1 MKSLK
6 TLAIATVA
14 TLSLAS
20 FGSFAQSV
28 SVTDSTLDGAE
39 SQIAALAH
47 QSGSH
52 YKITGASSNNFV
64 RMTAEINDASSHGL
78 KN

>member
-1 MKSLK
+1 MKTLK
-6 TLAIATVA
+6 TLVLASTAA
-14 TLSLAS
+14 LSLLS

-39 SQIAALAH
+39 SQIAAMAN
-47 QSGSH
+47 QAGGH
-52 YKITGASSNNFV
+52 YKITGASSNNYV
-64 RMTAEINDASSHGL
+64 RMTAEISSAPAHGL

>member
-6 TLAIATVA
+6 TLAIATIA

-47 QSGSH
+47 QSGGH

-64 RMTAEINDASSHGL
+64 RMTADINDASSHGL

>member
-6 TLAIATVA
+6 SLVLATAA
-14 TLSLAS
+14 ALSLVS
-20 FGSFAQSV
+20 VGSFAQSV

-39 SQIAALAH
+39 SQIAAMAN
-47 QSGSH
+47 QAGGH

-64 RMTAEINDASSHGL
+64 RMTADISDAPRHGL